1 MMVVTL
7 FSRKVSHKFLRIT
20 ETEMVKVGD
29 VWDNTVTAVDTVCHY
44 CAEQLTPASPATLLK
59 I

>member
-1 MMVVTL
+1 M

-44 CAEQLTPASPATLLK
+44 CAEKLTPASPATLLK

>member
-29 VWDNTVTAVDTVCHY
+29 DWDKIVTAVDTVCHY
-44 CAEQLTPASPATLLK
+44 CAEKLTPASPATLLK

>member
-1 MMVVTL
+1 M

-29 VWDNTVTAVDTVCHY
+29 DWDKIVTAVDTVCHY